1 MALLSTT
8 SELTRERADRPY
20 VPPAEPV
27 VVPFSMEAYRAEMAR
42 RDQREMLEE
51 AEKNADAIRKRC
63 QSFAEFVKM
72 AWRIIEPGTPL
83 KWNWHLD
90 AMCDHL
96 EAISRGKL
104 KARLIINVPPGS
116 SKSTI
121 VTVLW
126 QAYEWGPLG
135 KRHHRFVTT
144 SYDLVNVKRD
154 TGKTLDVVKSD
165 WFQELWPECRLKTK
179 GVMSFSN
186 TDSGSRLG
194 VAFKSITGKRG
205 DRLVID
211 DPHSIQ
217 GAESETE
224 RDKAVRDFIEGG
236 LNRINDWETSAI
248 VIVMQR
254 LHMDDLTGALLAKP
268 FGFIHLMIPMEF
280 EPARRCTTPLKVDDG
295 KGGKKDWTDPRSYEG
310 ELMDPVRVPAA
321 ANELNKLTG
330 DYPYAGQYQQRP
342 APREGGMFK
351 VEKIDI
357 VESCP
362 AGGDTCAGWDF
373 AGSKRKKSP
382 YTARV
387 LMTRIGGDIY
397 IRHAE
402 RKHTNPTELNKMLKD
417 VSVED
422 RNRVP
427 DVLISIPQDPAQA
440 GKYQKWAFSDI
451 LIGFKFKATPETG
464 DKETRAE
471 PFAAMVGAE
480 RVHLVR
486 GDWNHD
492 FIEEL
497 RNFPSGSIKDQ
508 VDAASRAF
516 GELAGNIAP
525 PQNAGPEEMSDP
537 DDADQD
543 GERLAPVGAG
553 MVNDD
558 PWGA

>member
-1 MALLSTT
+1 MDAPPPLRPASTRT
-8 SELTRERADRPY
+8 KPLGHQSTIERQ
-20 VPPAEPV
+20 PAIPLD
-27 VVPFSMEAYRAEMAR
+27 FEAWKAEEAR
-42 RDQREMLEE
+42 RVRQEKLEE
-51 AEKNADAIRKRC
+51 AQRDADAVRLRC
-63 QSFAEFVKM
+63 QSFSEFVKE
-72 AWRIIEPGTPL
+72 AWPIIEPTTTL
-83 KWNWHLD
+83 RWNWHLD
-90 AMCDHL
+90 AMCMHL
-96 EAISRGKL
+96 EAISRGRL
-104 KARLIINVPPGS
+104 SPRLIINVPPGS

-135 KRHHRFVTT
+135 KRGHRFVST
-144 SYDLVNVKRD
+144 SFDLTNVKRD
-154 TGKTLDVVKSD
+154 TAKTLDVVTSE
-165 WFQELWPECRLKTK
+165 WFQELWPEVVMKTK
-179 GVMSFSN
+179 GVLSFSN
-186 TDSGSRLG
+186 TATGSRLG
-194 VAFKSITGKRG
+194 VAFKSVTGKRG

-211 DPHSIQ
+211 DPHSLV

-224 RDKAVRDFIEGG
+224 RDGAVRNFIEGG

-254 LHMDDLTGALLAKP
+254 LHTDDLTGALLAKP

-280 EPARRCTTPLKVDDG
+280 EPARRCKTPLKVDDG
-295 KGGKKDWTDPRSYEG
+295 KGGKIDWTDPRSYEG
-310 ELMDPVRVPAA
+310 ELMDPVRVPEA
-321 ANELNKLTG
+321 ANAINKLTG
-330 DYPYAGQYQQRP
+330 DYAYNGQYQQRP

-362 AGGDTCAGWDF
+362 AGGNTVAGWDF

-382 YTARV
+382 YSARV

-397 IRHAE
+397 VRHVV
-402 RKHTNPTELNKMLKD
+402 RKQTTPTELNRMLKD
-417 VSVED
+417 TSVED

-427 DVLISIPQDPAQA
+427 NVLISIPQDPAQA
-440 GKYQKWAFSDI
+440 GKYQKWAFSDL
-451 LIGFKFKATPETG
+451 LIGFNFKATPETG

-471 PFAAMVGAE
+471 PFAALVGAE

-486 GDWNHD
+486 GDWNSD

-497 RNFPSGSIKDQ
+497 RNFPAGSLKDQ

-516 GELAGNIAP
+516 GELVGGIAVP
-525 PQNAGPEEMSDP
+525 ENAGPELMEEEGAAS
-537 DDADQD
+537 
-543 GERLAPVGAG
+543 RVPVLT
-553 MVNDD
+553 NDD

>member
-1 MALLSTT
+1 MGAIPFDLDAYL
-8 SELTRERADRPY
+8 
-20 VPPAEPV
+20 AEV
-27 VVPFSMEAYRAEMAR
+27 AR
-42 RDQREMLEE
+42 RVRQEKLEE
-51 AEKNADAIRKRC
+51 AQHDAETVRRRC
-63 QSFAEFVKM
+63 QSFAEFVRE
-72 AWRIIEPGTPL
+72 AWSIIEPTTPL
-83 KWNWHLD
+83 KWSWHLD
-90 AMCDHL
+90 AMCLHL
-96 EAISRGKL
+96 EAISRGQL
-104 KARLIINVPPGS
+104 TPRLIINVPPGS

-135 KRHHRFVTT
+135 KRGHRFVST

-154 TGKTLDVVKSD
+154 TAKTLAVVTSD
-165 WFQELWPECRLKTK
+165 WYQELWPEVAMKTK
-179 GVMSFSN
+179 GVLSFSN
-186 TDSGSRLG
+186 TATGSRLG
-194 VAFKSITGKRG
+194 VAFKSVTGKRG

-211 DPHSIQ
+211 DPHSLL

-224 RDKAVRDFIEGG
+224 RDTAVRGFIEGG

-254 LHMDDLTGALLAKP
+254 LHTDDLTGALLAKP

-280 EPARRCTTPLKVDDG
+280 EPARRCTTPLQVPDG
-295 KGGKKDWTDPRSYEG
+295 KGGKKDWTDPRSYDG
-310 ELMDPVRVPAA
+310 ELMDPVRVPPA
-321 ANELNKLTG
+321 ANAINKLTG
-330 DYPYAGQYQQRP
+330 DYAYNGQYQQRP

-357 VESCP
+357 VERCP
-362 AGGDTCAGWDF
+362 PGGDTCAGWDF

-387 LMTRIGGDIY
+387 LMTRIGGDVY
-397 IRHAE
+397 VRDVV
-402 RKHTNPTELNKMLKD
+402 RKQTNPTDLNAMLAE

-440 GKYQKWAFSDI
+440 GKYQKWAFADI
-451 LIGFKFKATPETG
+451 LFGFKFKATPETG

-471 PFAAMVGAE
+471 PFAALVGAE

-497 RNFPSGSIKDQ
+497 RNFPAGSLKDQ

-516 GELAGNIAP
+516 GELAGNIPP
-525 PQNAGPEEMSDP
+525 PQNAGPELMEEEGSP
-537 DDADQD
+537 DIAD
-543 GERLAPVGAG
+543 EFEE
-553 MVNDD
+553 D